1 MTDAFLRL
9 TTTLGLLALFAILE
23 WMQPARPSH
32 VSFSRLVR
40 HGALAFFGSVI
51 SRLVLAGGLASAAS
65 FAQENSFGLVNWLQ
79 LSGFWV
85 WIACFL
91 ILDFS
96 VWSQHFLSH
105 KIPVFWRLH
114 RLHHSDVVMDV
125 TTALRFHPFEIF
137 VSLLFKGSVVVLLGA
152 PPVLVFAFE
161 LVLGAGALF
170 THANLALPAHLDRAL
185 RWMLVTPAM
194 HLIHHHPNPL
204 ATNSNY
210 GFSFSIWDRLFGTY
224 RSDAP
229 QSGEFTGPDIGL
241 EKWRNPEDQTLRA
254 MIFNPFI

>member
-96 VWSQHFLSH
+96 VWGQHFLSH

-125 TTALRFHPFEIF
+125 TTALRFHPCCLRAALSCFWGPHLF
-137 VSLLFKGSVVVLLGA
+137 WYSLSNWFWV
-152 PPVLVFAFE
+152 
-161 LVLGAGALF
+161 
-170 THANLALPAHLDRAL
+170 PAHCLP
-185 RWMLVTPAM
+185 MP
-194 HLIHHHPNPL
+194 ISPC
-204 ATNSNY
+204 
-210 GFSFSIWDRLFGTY
+210 RLT
-224 RSDAP
+224 
-229 QSGEFTGPDIGL
+229 
-241 EKWRNPEDQTLRA
+241 
-254 MIFNPFI
+254 